1 MPIKLTHT
9 GAKMVI
15 YPVRISYKTACQIL
29 DVSRETLNNIIKL
42 DPDFPKKI
50 KVGTSRQSPVYFDYM
65 QIIEWHKSKMQNLTQ
80 DSNEVDA

>member
-1 MPIKLTHT
+1 
-9 GAKMVI
+9 MVV
-15 YPVRISYKTACQIL
+15 YPVRIKFQTACLIL

-42 DPDFPKKI
+42 DPDFPPKI
-50 KVGTSRQSPVYFDYM
+50 KIGTERQSPVYFDYM